1 MTRLDGPNMK
11 PSDRSGSKPNFTDKQ
26 DALVTNSCPSS
37 SQHVSEVP
45 QKGWTRPQR
54 NVAKLSLRGG
64 GRFLFQRGDLR
75 STLCATIMLWL
86 DRACCGGIY
95 FKYESGQLVCYKKR
109 PSSCAPDR

>member
-11 PSDRSGSKPNFTDKQ
+11 PSDKNGSKPNFTDKQ

-54 NVAKLSLRGG
+54 NVAKLPLRERTGWSPTADVAECV
-64 GRFLFQRGDLR
+64 LETWLVSDLPG
-75 STLCATIMLWL
+75 
-86 DRACCGGIY
+86 CG
-95 FKYESGQLVCYKKR
+95 SAAA
-109 PSSCAPDR
+109 APFEELR